1 MKETILGIALVA
13 IATGIFKLLCPENS
27 FKKQIAF
34 LTAAFFTLS
43 CISLFKGDEEDFSH
57 NSDIFRQQNA
67 YVDFSEE
74 AYKMTQ
80 KEIANKLTERIE
92 SLLTENKIS
101 YKEIRVVV
109 DISSNYSIS
118 IKQIRLAFTL
128 ENTEYAEAAEKLVKK
143 EVGDEIE
150 VIIEITGR

>member
-43 CISLFKGDEEDFSH
+43 CISLFKGESEDFSKIT
-57 NSDIFRQQNA
+57 DAFRQKNA

-80 KEIANKLTERIE
+80 KEIADKLTEKIE
-92 SLLTENKIS
+92 ELLIENKIS
-101 YKEIRVVV
+101 FKEIRLVV
-109 DISSNYSIS
+109 DISSYHSIS
-118 IKQIRLAFTL
+118 IKQVRLAFTS
-128 ENTEYAEAAEKLVKK
+128 ENAVYAAAAEQLVKK
-143 EVGDEIE
+143 EVGEETEVVTEIA
-150 VIIEITGR
+150 GR

>member
-1 MKETILGIALVA
+1 MKETVLGIALVA

-57 NSDIFRQQNA
+57 IADIFRQQNA

-128 ENTEYAEAAEKLVKK
+128 ENAEYAEAAEKLVKK

>member
-43 CISLFKGDEEDFSH
+43 CISLFKGESEDFS
-57 NSDIFRQQNA
+57 NIDDIFRQQNA

-80 KEIANKLTERIE
+80 REIANKLAEKIE

-101 YKEIRVVV
+101 CKEIRVVV
-109 DISSNYSIS
+109 DISYYHSIS
-118 IKQIRLAFTL
+118 IKQVRLAFNL
-128 ENTEYAEAAEKLVKK
+128 ENAEYAEAAEKLVKK
-143 EVGDEIE
+143 EVGEEIE

>member
-13 IATGIFKLLCPENS
+13 IATGIFKLLCPDSS

-43 CISLFKGDEEDFSH
+43 CISLFKGNDENFSGI
-57 NSDIFRQQNA
+57 SEAFRQKNA

-80 KEIANKLTERIE
+80 DEITNKLKERIE
-92 SLLTENKIS
+92 ELLAENKIFC
-101 YKEIRVVV
+101 KEIRLVV
-109 DISSNYSIS
+109 DISSYYSIS
-118 IKQIRLAFTL
+118 IKQIRLAFAAQD
-128 ENTEYAEAAEKLVKK
+128 AEKAKAAAELIKN
-143 EVGDEIE
+143 EVGGEIE
-150 VIIEITGR
+150 VITEITGR

>member
-13 IATGIFKLLCPENS
+13 VATGIFKLLCPENS

-43 CISLFKGDEEDFSH
+43 CISLFNGESEDFS
-57 NSDIFRQQNA
+57 DIADALRQESA

-80 KEIANKLTERIE
+80 KEIVNKLTERIE
-92 SLLTENKIS
+92 ALLTENKIS
-101 YKEIRVVV
+101 FKEIRVVV
-109 DISSNYSIS
+109 DISSYYSIS
-118 IKQIRLAFTL
+118 IKQVRLAFTA
-128 ENTEYAEAAEKLVKK
+128 ENAKYAAAAEALVKK
-143 EVGDEIE
+143 EAGEETE
-150 VIIEITGR
+150 VITEIAGR